1 MPASSF
7 AIPTPLSP
15 VLSSLILAASS
26 PLRLGSCA
34 SFLQAT
40 TTQPSP
46 RPRTIMP
53 LTAHAADQRVVT
65 PASSAQRNRTSE
77 HLADH
82 NERAPSACTP
92 SACLRGSKA
101 RGAAHHGR
109 CLPPPSSLRTRATA
123 LARALAL
130 EACSCRGTS
139 PSRGR
144 HVPCMADCAC
154 GCFARSRRVPASLH
168 QSSITLRSWSVLR
181 RERLDEG
188 VGRRVKRV
196 TESG

>member
-26 PLRLGSCA
+26 PLHLGSCA

-109 CLPPPSSLRTRATA
+109 CLPPPSARVPQHWRERSHWKHAPVEAHHPRAGATYLAWRTALVGALLEVEECPLVFTSLR
-123 LARALAL
+123 L
-130 EACSCRGTS
+130 
-139 PSRGR
+139 PSGAG
-144 HVPCMADCAC
+144 VFY
-154 GCFARSRRVPASLH
+154 GGKGSIRV
-168 QSSITLRSWSVLR
+168 
-181 RERLDEG
+181 
-188 VGRRVKRV
+188 
-196 TESG
+196 

>member
-26 PLRLGSCA
+26 PLHLGSCA

-92 SACLRGSKA
+92 RQRVCAGA
-101 RGAAHHGR
+101 RPAVRRITVGASL
-109 CLPPPSSLRTRATA
+109 LPPHACHSTGASARTGSMLLSRHIT
-123 LARALAL
+123 LARAP
-130 EACSCRGTS
+130 RT
-139 PSRGR
+139 
-144 HVPCMADCAC
+144 
-154 GCFARSRRVPASLH
+154 LH
-168 QSSITLRSWSVLR
+168 GGLRLWVLC
-181 RERLDEG
+181 
-188 VGRRVKRV
+188 
-196 TESG
+196 